1 VLWQA
6 DSPAVGNGSYVQPSS
21 PEDQPLVSILQ
32 NVQSTLDPA
41 QRAAATAQAQN
52 ELIAQYAL
60 VDPVYVPSQVIA
72 ANKDVHGIVFDAQS
86 RNLFYD
92 TWIGK

>member
-1 VLWQA
+1 MLWQA
-6 DSPAVGNGSYVQPSS
+6 DSPVVGNGSYVQKNSS
-21 PEDQPLVSILQ
+21 EYQPLVSILQ
-32 NVQSTLDPA
+32 KVQRTLDPSV
-41 QRAAATAQAQN
+41 RAAAAAQAQKL
-52 ELIAQYAL
+52 LIAQYAL

-72 ANKDVHGIVFDAQS
+72 ADQDVHGIVFDAQS